1 MLIMGNALAGA
12 QRKLVVLEQDP
23 TTWRLEHVV
32 EIRKKF
38 VAKGWDF
45 GVNKDQLSEIIQ
57 AVLPDPTHDV
67 VEDLLWRRF
76 YNVAQPNKHDATGEV
91 YALEVFAGLAVM
103 SLAAFEEKAEFAFD
117 LFDFNKVGS
126 LSYVEYV
133 AMLYTMLS
141 GTICFVGRGTDP
153 KDLALEDHAQ
163 HAFKTLGVETHERLP
178 KEALLNYYNIR
189 IIELCE
195 SKGMDVCDTPMIF
208 LLCYDLVS
216 MSMLEDAPAT
226 TTVVLNSEEI
236 GFD

>member
-1 MLIMGNALAGA
+1 MHCIG
-12 QRKLVVLEQDP
+12 
-23 TTWRLEHVV
+23 
-32 EIRKKF
+32 
-38 VAKGWDF
+38 
-45 GVNKDQLSEIIQ
+45 II
-57 AVLPDPTHDV
+57 
-67 VEDLLWRRF
+67 
-76 YNVAQPNKHDATGEV
+76 
-91 YALEVFAGLAVM
+91 
-103 SLAAFEEKAEFAFD
+103 
-117 LFDFNKVGS
+117 
-126 LSYVEYV
+126 
-133 AMLYTMLS
+133 TMLS

>member
-1 MLIMGNALAGA
+1 MGNALAGA

-103 SLAAFEEKAEFAFD
+103 SL
-117 LFDFNKVGS
+117 
-126 LSYVEYV
+126 
-133 AMLYTMLS
+133 
-141 GTICFVGRGTDP
+141 GRRRR
-153 KDLALEDHAQ
+153 A
-163 HAFKTLGVETHERLP
+163 R
-178 KEALLNYYNIR
+178 R
-189 IIELCE
+189 
-195 SKGMDVCDTPMIF
+195 
-208 LLCYDLVS
+208 
-216 MSMLEDAPAT
+216 
-226 TTVVLNSEEI
+226 
-236 GFD
+236 